1 MALAPWQRR
10 KLQEQ
15 HQKAAAAVRQPV
27 AGVLNNTDRQ
37 FQVALEND
45 ITRLTNITSHARR
58 DEVKRAELLP
68 RYRDYLTALLES
80 DKAGQNWVV
89 VHNMIWALDAQE
101 FDWAIVLGEFAIRHG
116 MQTPDNYKRDVKNIL
131 AGQLADWCL
140 GKLKI
145 GHSPEPWA
153 THIFERSRS
162 WDLVNQIEAALLRLQ
177 AELLV
182 TTDPCKALDYADRAY
197 ELDDK
202 SGAIPLI
209 RRLRKELLPLT
220 DLHAPAE

>member
-15 HQKAAAAVRQPV
+15 HHKAAAAVRQPV

-68 RYRDYLTALLES
+68 RYRDYLAALLES
-80 DKAGQNWVV
+80 DQTGQNWVV

-101 FDWAIVLGEFAIRHG
+101 FEWAITLADYAIRHG

-131 AGQLADWCL
+131 AGQLSEWCL
-140 GKLKI
+140 GQLKV
-145 GHSPEPWA
+145 GKSPEPWA
-153 THIFERSRS
+153 SRIFELSRS

-182 TTDPCKALDYADRAY
+182 VTDPRKALDYADRAY

-202 SGAIPLI
+202 SGVIPLI
-209 RRLRKELLPLT
+209 KRLRK
-220 DLHAPAE
+220 DLSPQPPPDEPAA